1 MLRPLRWLL
10 ILCACAAFAQDAKA
24 PQATLVVGIPSM
36 KDGVK
41 GSLEVKDGNFSFKPS
56 SGVTAQIPVNSI
68 LDVSIDNDS
77 KRTIG
82 GPIGTISMFGPYGS
96 GRFLSL
102 FRTKLDVLTISYRD
116 ENNAL
121 HGDIFSMPV
130 GTAKSCKK
138 DLLAA
143 GAKSSTPLPEDQPQS
158 AEKGN
163 AGKDVKPA
171 AEKKEVTK

>member
-1 MLRPLRWLL
+1 MVRPLRWLL
-10 ILCACAAFAQDAKA
+10 LFCACAAFAQDKV
-24 PQATLVVGIPSM
+24 PQASLVVGIPSM

-41 GSLEVKDGNFSFKPS
+41 GALEVKDGSFYFKPS
-56 SGVTAQIPVNSI
+56 SGVAAQIPVNSI

-77 KRTIG
+77 KRAIG
-82 GPIGTISMFGPYGS
+82 GPIGTLSMFGPYGS

-121 HGDIFSMPV
+121 HGVIFAMPV
-130 GTAKSCKK
+130 GAAKSYKK

-143 GAKSSTPLPEDQPQS
+143 GAKSSTPLPEDKPES
-158 AEKGN
+158 AEKKPP
-163 AGKDVKPA
+163 AKEVKPA